1 NGGGGLDVYPERNFN
16 DLSDRVGRIPRLDP
30 FLRAF
35 QYQYLSKAQDVS
47 LDPHARIQVP
57 LDLRHSESL
66 TKEAL
71 IIGMQERF
79 EVWNSER
86 FSHYERDKIRAPI
99 EDVEA
104 KLADK

>member
-1 NGGGGLDVYPERNFN
+1 MIFDPQ
-16 DLSDRVGRIPRLDP
+16 GRI
-30 FLRAF
+30 
-35 QYQYLSKAQDVS
+35 Q
-47 LDPHARIQVP
+47 IP
-57 LDLRHSESL
+57 LDLRQSESL

-86 FSHYERDKIRAPI
+86 FSHYERDKIGAPI

-104 KLADK
+104 KLAEKGV